1 MAEDR
6 IGKDRMLEL
15 YTRLAEGKLIYKAE
29 EAEHYKC
36 SLRSIQRDIEDL
48 RTFFHNQ
55 SDASGVV
62 QDIIYDKKLKGYKL
76 VPPLRNVLSNK
87 EVFAV
92 LKILLESRSLS
103 KEELDPILDKLIDC
117 CVPKECKGYVT
128 NLISN
133 ERFHYVP
140 PCHNKEVLDTM
151 WRLGEALRQHK
162 EVEIDYKKPS
172 DGSVVHRVLRP
183 AGIMF
188 SEFYFYLAGF
198 IVPKEED
205 SFKEE
210 VEKDPFPT
218 IYRID
223 RIESLEVT
231 DKHYNVPYDSRFEE
245 GEFRKRVQFMF
256 GGKLR
261 KVRFYYKG
269 SNPEPVLDR
278 LPTAEIIEKND
289 KGYLITAEVFGS
301 GIDMWIRSQGDLVE
315 VVE

>member
-140 PCHNKEVLDTM
+140 PRHNKEVLDTM

-162 EVEIDYKKPS
+162 EVVIDYKKPS

-245 GEFRKRVQFMF
+245 GEFRKRVQFRV

-261 KVRFYYKG
+261 KVRFDYTG

-278 LPTAEIIEKND
+278 LPTAEIIEKNE
-289 KGYLITAEVFGS
+289 KGFLISAEVFGS

-315 VVE
+315 VVK

>member
-92 LKILLESRSLS
+92 LKILLESRSLP
-103 KEELDPILDKLIDC
+103 KAELDPILDKLIDC

-140 PCHNKEVLDTM
+140 PRHNKEVLDTM
-151 WRLGEALRQHK
+151 WRLGEALREHK
-162 EVEIDYKKPS
+162 EVEIDYRKPG
-172 DGSVVHRVLRP
+172 DGSLVHRVLRP

-198 IVPKEED
+198 IVPKQDD

-223 RIESLEVT
+223 RIEHLEVT
-231 DKHYNVPYDSRFEE
+231 NKHYNVPYASRFEE

-256 GGKLR
+256 GGELR
-261 KVRFYYKG
+261 KIRFYYKG
-269 SNPEPVLDR
+269 ANPEHVLDR

-289 KGYLITAEVFGS
+289 KGFLITAEVFGS
-301 GIDMWIRSQGDLVE
+301 GIDIWIRSQGDLVE

>member
-103 KEELDPILDKLIDC
+103 KAELDPILDKLIDC

-140 PCHNKEVLDTM
+140 PRHNKEVLDTM
-151 WRLGEALRQHK
+151 WRLGEALREHK
-162 EVEIDYKKPS
+162 EVEIDYRKPG
-172 DGSVVHRVLRP
+172 DGSLVHRVLRP

-198 IVPKEED
+198 IVPKQDD

-223 RIESLEVT
+223 RIEHLEVT
-231 DKHYNVPYDSRFEE
+231 NKHYNVPYASRFEE

-256 GGKLR
+256 GGELR
-261 KVRFYYKG
+261 KIRFYYKG
-269 SNPEPVLDR
+269 ANPEHVLDR
-278 LPTAEIIEKND
+278 LPTAEIIEKNE
-289 KGYLITAEVFGS
+289 KGFLITAEVFGS
-301 GIDMWIRSQGDLVE
+301 GIDIWIRSQGDLVE

>member
-92 LKILLESRSLS
+92 LKILLESRSLP
-103 KEELDPILDKLIDC
+103 KAELDPILDKLIDC

-140 PCHNKEVLDTM
+140 PRHNKEVLDTM
-151 WRLGEALRQHK
+151 WRLGEALREHK
-162 EVEIDYKKPS
+162 EVEIDYRKPG
-172 DGSVVHRVLRP
+172 DGSLVHRVLRP

-198 IVPKEED
+198 IVPKQYD

-223 RIESLEVT
+223 RIEHLEVT
-231 DKHYNVPYDSRFEE
+231 NKHYNVPYASRFEE

-256 GGKLR
+256 GGELR
-261 KVRFYYKG
+261 KIRFYYKG
-269 SNPEPVLDR
+269 ANPEHVLDR

-289 KGYLITAEVFGS
+289 KGFLITAEVFGS
-301 GIDMWIRSQGDLVE
+301 GIDIWIRSQGDLVE

>member
-48 RTFFHNQ
+48 RTFFHNH

-140 PCHNKEVLDTM
+140 PRHNKEVLDTM

-172 DGSVVHRVLRP
+172 DGSLVHRVLRP

-198 IVPKEED
+198 IVPKEDD

-231 DKHYNVPYDSRFEE
+231 DKHYNVPYDSRF
-245 GEFRKRVQFMF
+245 
-256 GGKLR
+256 
-261 KVRFYYKG
+261 
-269 SNPEPVLDR
+269 
-278 LPTAEIIEKND
+278 
-289 KGYLITAEVFGS
+289 
-301 GIDMWIRSQGDLVE
+301 
-315 VVE
+315 

>member
-62 QDIIYDKKLKGYKL
+62 QDIVYDKKLKGYKL

-103 KEELDPILDKLIDC
+103 KSELEPILDKLIDC
-117 CVPKECKGYVT
+117 CVPKECKSYVT

-140 PCHNKEVLDTM
+140 PRHNKEVLDTM
-151 WRLGEALRQHK
+151 WRLGEALREHK
-162 EVEIDYKKPS
+162 EVEVDYRKPG
-172 DGSVVHRVLRP
+172 DGSLVHRVLRS

-188 SEFYFYLAGF
+188 SKFYFYLAGF
-198 IVPKEED
+198 IVPKNED

-223 RIESLEVT
+223 RIENLEVT
-231 DKHYNVPYDSRFEE
+231 NKHYNVPYESRFEE

-256 GGKLR
+256 GGKL
-261 KVRFYYKG
+261 KKIKFYYKS
-269 SNPEPVLDR
+269 SNVEPVLDR
-278 LPTAEIIEKND
+278 LPTAEIIGQDE

-301 GIDMWIRSQGDLVE
+301 GIDIWIRSQGDLVE